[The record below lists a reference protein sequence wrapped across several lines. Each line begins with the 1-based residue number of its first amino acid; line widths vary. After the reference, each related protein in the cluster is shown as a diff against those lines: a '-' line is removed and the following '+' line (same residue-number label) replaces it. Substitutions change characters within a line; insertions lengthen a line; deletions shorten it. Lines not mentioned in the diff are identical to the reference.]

1 MDDNFWPNTLELTV
15 TWVFDIPF
23 HTWEVF
29 TITATRFVNFFG
41 FKIHYQCTFPF
52 FVIINNEEQC
62 CHVKHGTLLHQLMI
76 PDLPTPIIPNLKI
89 QCTTFFTSE
98 AYQHL
103 AKLSELEGSQHIW
116 YSAGL
121 LPMNVIEF

>member
-1 MDDNFWPNTLELTV
+1 
-15 TWVFDIPF
+15 
-23 HTWEVF
+23 
-29 TITATRFVNFFG
+29 VNFFG

-62 CHVKHGTLLHQLMI
+62 HCVECRTLLNQLTI

-89 QCTTFFTSE
+89 QCTTFFTGE
-98 AYQHL
+98 AFECM
-103 AKLSELEGSQHIW
+103 AKLSELKGSQHIW

-121 LPMNVIEF
+121 PPMNVIEF